1 MSVDGDLL
9 ERIVSGILGELRG
22 TATSEAPE
30 IAPAPKTPD
39 ATVLT
44 DKVITAELLEKERGR
59 GGRIVIGSKAII
71 TPSARD
77 YVKQNRIELSRETT
91 GRATKVE
98 SPSAKWKLIVVS
110 GPKNLNTLLDETAWS
125 RELAGCDV
133 EAVDR
138 AVSSICRADAA
149 GVVVLTSKPETVA
162 CRANRNSKVRGAAV
176 ENISKLRKVRTE
188 MGANLLCINPADR
201 SQFDLRNILRE
212 AAAGGSPSAPK
223 GWRD

>member
-22 TATSEAPE
+22 TATAVAPQM
-30 IAPAPKTPD
+30 ATAPKTPG
-39 ATVLT
+39 AIVLT
-44 DKVITAELLEKERGR
+44 EKVITAELLEKEQSR
-59 GGRIVIGSKAII
+59 GGRIVVGAKAII

-77 YVKQNRIELSRETT
+77 YLKQNRIELSRETT
-91 GRATKVE
+91 GRTTKVE
-98 SPSAKWKLIVVS
+98 SSVAKWKLIVVT
-110 GPKNLNTLLDETAWS
+110 GPKNLNSVLDETAWS

-133 EAVDR
+133 DAVDR

-176 ENISKLRKVRTE
+176 ENISRLRKVRAE
-188 MGANLLCINPADR
+188 IGANLLCINPADR

-212 AAAGGSPSAPK
+212 AAAGGAPTAPK